1 MASIYDFPMIY
12 YSPFDPDSADAA
24 ERFYLSFFN
33 GPKAI
38 TALLHGMMALGIIG
52 LVAKLHRWT
61 ENAKYFDG
69 GSLG

>member
-1 MASIYDFPMIY
+1 MIY
-12 YSPFDPDSADAA
+12 YTPFSESSADLA

-38 TALLHGMMALGIIG
+38 TALLHGMIALGLIG
-52 LVAKLHRWT
+52 LIAKLHRWT